1 MCIMSHSKAGNCL
14 LQQSDPAV
22 DLWITLPAEHSYS
35 HYSESP
41 AGQTVPSMMNK
52 QGENLYEKEDIF

>member
-1 MCIMSHSKAGNCL
+1 MSIIFHSKAGNCL

-35 HYSESP
+35 RYSESP
-41 AGQTVPSMMNK
+41 EGWRVPSMMNK